1 MQTLLHCCFTVCA
14 ITTAASGK
22 NEAAA
27 TQAARRA
34 RLEAR
39 EAAAAVTTVTAECET
54 AAADVAAVAGPR
66 TLVTRLKQVN
76 FNLLELLDYTF
87 GLVLLPLLLL
97 CKLLVLTLLL
107 QLLLLLLLMSSC
119 CST

>member
-1 MQTLLHCCFTVCA
+1 MMLMLPRCCCIAVLV
-14 ITTAASGK
+14 ITAASGK
-22 NEAAA
+22 NEASA

-39 EAAAAVTTVTAECET
+39 EAAAAVTAVTAEFET

-76 FNLLELLDYTF
+76 FNLLN
-87 GLVLLPLLLL
+87 
-97 CKLLVLTLLL
+97 
-107 QLLLLLLLMSSC
+107 
-119 CST
+119 